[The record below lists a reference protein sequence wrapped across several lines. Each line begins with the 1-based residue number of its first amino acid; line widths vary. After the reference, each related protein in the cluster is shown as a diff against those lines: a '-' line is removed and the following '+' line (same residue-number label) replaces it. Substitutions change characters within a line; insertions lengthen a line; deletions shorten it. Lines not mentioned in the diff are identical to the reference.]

1 MTIADSYDAL
11 ARIIDYPAE
20 KAQLLTDCDVVSA
33 FMKKQGLN
41 HHVLSPFAEFAA
53 ASPLAALQEE
63 YVATF
68 DFNPATA
75 PYLGHHLFGDNQKKG
90 GYMIMLKQEFE
101 RRGYTPSGVE
111 LPDHLS
117 VVLGFLAFLARQ
129 EGDVEKFG
137 ARQPFIVDCV
147 LPGIERF
154 NTAFDSHQD
163 ALWKPLVEA
172 ARLLCAEDCK
182 EVPSC

>member
-1 MTIADSYDAL
+1 MTIATSYEAL
-11 ARIIDYPAE
+11 ARMLDYPEE
-20 KAQLLTDCDVVSA
+20 KQQLQDDYNLVSS
-33 FMKKQGLN
+33 FLN
-41 HHVLSPFAEFAA
+41 ERRLGAPISEFAEFVD
-53 ASPLAALQEE
+53 ASSLAALQEE

-101 RRGYTPSGVE
+101 RCGYTPVGTE

-117 VVLGFLAFLARQ
+117 VVLGFLAHLARQ
-129 EGDVEKFG
+129 GG
-137 ARQPFIVDCV
+137 QGTRQPFIAECV
-147 LPGIERF
+147 LPGVERLT
-154 NTAFDSHQD
+154 TAFAARQDSH
-163 ALWKPLVEA
+163 WKVLVEA